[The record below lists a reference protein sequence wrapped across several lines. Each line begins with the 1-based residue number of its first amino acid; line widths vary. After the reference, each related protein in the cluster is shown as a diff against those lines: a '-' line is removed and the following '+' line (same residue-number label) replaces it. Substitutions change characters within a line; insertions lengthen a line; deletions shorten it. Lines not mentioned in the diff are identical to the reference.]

1 MFKSNNKYIQCT
13 NKNKNVIYYFYRTF
27 STQNTIFYLIIN
39 KNKYFYKLLI
49 KIKDTSPIFYKKT
62 LNRIVRKKKYESYI
76 N

>member
-13 NKNKNVIYYFYRTF
+13 
-27 STQNTIFYLIIN
+27 N

-49 KIKDTSPIFYKKT
+49 KIKDTSHIFYKKT